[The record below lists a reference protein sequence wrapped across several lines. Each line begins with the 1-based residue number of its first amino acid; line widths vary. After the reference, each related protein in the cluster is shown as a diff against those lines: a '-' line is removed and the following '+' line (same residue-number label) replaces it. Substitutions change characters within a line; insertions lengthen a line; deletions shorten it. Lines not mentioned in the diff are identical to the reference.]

1 MSDEDSALRQRGSP
15 GKSTIY
21 NDDDIEEIDGGGK
34 ITDTSRKTN
43 TIYPDPI
50 ADQLL

>member
-21 NDDDIEEIDGGGK
+21 NDDDIEEIDGGAK
-34 ITDTSRKTN
+34 TAEISRKTN
-43 TIYPDPI
+43 TVYPDPI